1 MLDDKGKVIQAVRQK
16 LYPTENRIAPRPI
29 SAKLAAQAVADN
41 QPANKNRHDIGTFHL
56 RRAIAGAD
64 KHLE

>member
-1 MLDDKGKVIQAVRQK
+1 VLQAVRQK
-16 LYPTENRIAPRPI
+16 IYPTENRIAAMSI
-29 SAKLAAQAVADN
+29 FAKLTAQAVAEN

-56 RRAIAGAD
+56 RRAIARAD